1 MNWLRYYTIGLLII
15 ICYTVNGQPNKSPK
29 FCEGD
34 FLGKTF
40 ISDGQDHSGLVRK
53 NKSTKF
59 NIVFYPQFRYKLIVC
74 SNNQKEPLEI
84 TLTDSNGKIFFTNAN
99 KDYIRE
105 WEFQYSSLMNATIE
119 IKLVKKETTEENIRL
134 ILGYKPI

>member
-1 MNWLRYYTIGLLII
+1 MKKLRFYTVGLLII
-15 ICYTVNGQPNKSPK
+15 ICCTVNGQANKGPK
-29 FCEGD
+29 FCAGD
-34 FLGKTF
+34 LLGKAF

-74 SNNQKEPLEI
+74 SNNLKEPLEI
-84 TLTDSNGKIFFTNAN
+84 TLKDSNGKIFFTNAN

-119 IKLVKKETTEENIRL
+119 IKLVKKEATEENIRL